1 MFFILKPHTDH
12 IEILEPEMN
21 RYEKSARSVSTWLLL
36 ILILCAAIWILESQ
50 TKFLRKTYDQI
61 VLDNRNHY
69 LSCDQL
75 PTAAEVRKV
84 MEEHP
89 EVIRKIEQINPG
101 FVGVEMDTSIC
112 PGKADIL
119 FWYGTH
125 EERLLIEKLIAG
137 ETFYGIP
144 YRLQN
149 R

>member
-1 MFFILKPHTDH
+1 MLKKP
-12 IEILEPEMN
+12 
-21 RYEKSARSVSTWLLL
+21 SRSVSTVLFL
-36 ILILCAAIWILESQ
+36 ILILCAGIWILESQ
-50 TKFLRKTYDQI
+50 TKFIRKTYDQI

-75 PTAAEVRKV
+75 PTAAEVRRV
-84 MEEHP
+84 MEEHQD
-89 EVIRKIEQINPG
+89 IIKKIEQIHPG
-101 FVGVEMDTSIC
+101 FVGVEMDTSMC
-112 PGKADIL
+112 AGKADVL

-125 EERLLIEKLIAG
+125 EERLLIEDIVAE

>member
-1 MFFILKPHTDH
+1 MLKKP
-12 IEILEPEMN
+12 
-21 RYEKSARSVSTWLLL
+21 SRSVSTVLFL
-36 ILILCAAIWILESQ
+36 ILILCVVIWILESQ
-50 TKFLRKTYDQI
+50 TKFIRKTYDQI

-75 PTAAEVRKV
+75 PTAAEVRRV
-84 MEEHP
+84 MEEHQD
-89 EVIRKIEQINPG
+89 IIKKIEQIHPG

-112 PGKADIL
+112 AGKADVL

-125 EERLLIEKLIAG
+125 EERLLIEDIVAE

>member
-1 MFFILKPHTDH
+1 MKI
-12 IEILEPEMN
+12 
-21 RYEKSARSVSTWLLL
+21 SARFVLAALLL
-36 ILILCAAIWILESQ
+36 TLILGAGIWIMEAQ
-50 TKFLRKTYDQI
+50 TKFLRRTYDEI

-69 LSCDQL
+69 LSCAQL
-75 PTAAEVRKV
+75 PTEVEVRHV
-84 MEEHP
+84 MEEHQQT
-89 EVIRKIEQINPG
+89 IKRINQINSG
-101 FVGVEMDTSIC
+101 FVGMEIDSSTC

-125 EERLLIEKLIAG
+125 QDRLRIEEIIAG

>member
-1 MFFILKPHTDH
+1 
-12 IEILEPEMN
+12 
-21 RYEKSARSVSTWLLL
+21 
-36 ILILCAAIWILESQ
+36 
-50 TKFLRKTYDQI
+50 
-61 VLDNRNHY
+61 
-69 LSCDQL
+69 
-75 PTAAEVRKV
+75 

>member
-1 MFFILKPHTDH
+1 MMK
-12 IEILEPEMN
+12 
-21 RYEKSARSVSTWLLL
+21 KSARSVSTVLLL
-36 ILILCAAIWILESQ
+36 TLILCVGIWILESQ

-75 PTAAEVRKV
+75 PTAAEVKRV
-84 MEEHP
+84 MEERQD
-89 EVIRKIEQINPG
+89 VIKKIEQINPG

-119 FWYGTH
+119 FWYGNH
-125 EERLLIEKLIAG
+125 KDGLLIESLVPG